1 MPVLRALRREGWHV
15 ACEVHDGSGG
25 KGERREKYSE
35 FWAENEQI
43 GCACR
48 VPDSAGRATRRFA
61 TADSL
66 LRHPTVITAL
76 GLPH

>member
-1 MPVLRALRREGWHV
+1 MHYDEK
-15 ACEVHDGSGG
+15 DGMSLV
-25 KGERREKYSE
+25 KSTTEAVEKESAARSIPE